1 MGAFCSP
8 SEVPIV
14 QAGCE
19 EQDNHVGHELID
31 ETAPIKTVAHSSEAA
46 SLADVEKAA
55 STLSEDESKSEQVV
69 QASSPE
75 SGSNPQE
82 APTVDQAAA
91 STKTSESAS
100 ASTKDGP
107 LSEAK
112 PKEKGKAKAKAN
124 AKSAAQRKK
133 LEQSAKELE
142 KMMLDMKAENK
153 AGKGHMGITMT
164 FEPPVCMGDEYM
176 MSQKGHGTCSKPVQ
190 KDLRW
195 GCDFELADEICCFNR
210 KGAEDQG
217 YFEKTNFLKEMRK
230 AGEGP
235 VTFHDSNSGRVL
247 FTVPKGRT
255 MKDFLDESIEHG
267 WPSFRDAEVNW
278 INVRVLAD
286 GGECVSVHGTHLG
299 HCFKDHTCKSPHR
312 YCINLVSVA
321 GQPPAANSNSD
332 SIIVKG
338 LK

>member
-1 MGAFCSP
+1 MQLRAKRLP
-8 SEVPIV
+8 M
-14 QAGCE
+14 
-19 EQDNHVGHELID
+19 H
-31 ETAPIKTVAHSSEAA
+31 
-46 SLADVEKAA
+46 
-55 STLSEDESKSEQVV
+55 QVV
-69 QASSPE
+69 QANTLE
-75 SGSNPQE
+75 SNINLQEPATLDRAAVALTGETSLTTVQDGS
-82 APTVDQAAA
+82 V
-91 STKTSESAS
+91 SK
-100 ASTKDGP
+100 
-107 LSEAK
+107 AK
-112 PKEKGKAKAKAN
+112 PKANGKAKAKAN

-153 AGKGHMGITMT
+153 AGHGHMGITMT
-164 FEPPVCMGDEYM
+164 YDPPVCMGDEYM

-190 KDLRW
+190 KNLRW

-217 YFEKTNFLKEMRK
+217 YLETTSFLEEMRK

-247 FTVPKGRT
+247 FAAPKNRS
-255 MKDFLDESIEHG
+255 MKEFLDESIEHG

-278 INVRVLAD
+278 LNVRVLAD

-299 HCFKDHTCKSPHR
+299 HCFKDHTGKSPHR

-321 GQPPAANSNSD
+321 GQPPAATNSD

-338 LK
+338 LQ